1 MLYYTAAR
9 VCIRVLLGACNMMFC
24 VRFVAFFPFF
34 SPFVF
39 FFFLLRY
46 NGVAATVVERLP
58 SGGKFKVQLES
69 GTTITVKADNIEP

>member
-1 MLYYTAAR
+1 MSHSLDLP
-9 VCIRVLLGACNMMFC
+9 IHGF
-24 VRFVAFFPFF
+24 
-34 SPFVF
+34 
-39 FFFLLRY
+39 RY